1 MELDEASKLKT
12 AFSTKI
18 GQFCFNRLPFGLC
31 TAPATFQSLMNLLFK
46 DLLYKGVIV
55 YLDDILIYAKNEEDH
70 LSILKQVFTIIKQ
83 SGLMA
88 NPDKCVF
95 GTRRLKFLGHTISN
109 KGVETNDDKI
119 KKIMQAP
126 SPGCITQLRSFLGLA
141 NYYRR
146 FIKDYAL
153 ITAPLYAML
162 SEKEKKI
169 YWTEDYKLSF
179 NKLKSELAT
188 APILAY
194 PDMKKTMILD
204 TDASFGAI
212 GAVLSQNDNIG
223 NEKVIAFASRTLND
237 HEKGYCVTRK
247 ELLAVHEFI
256 MYFRHYLY
264 GKKFLVRTDHKALTY
279 MTKTN
284 KPISP
289 QFQTWIANLSSFN
302 FILEYRKGKEHTN
315 ADGLSRIDEK
325 LCTQCLTRHHGAKS
339 NKSKVK
345 FINTIETG
353 DLNNEDI
360 RAIQLSDSI
369 LKSIHQ
375 WLGGSSQNINVEVK
389 KSKYFKNLDQ
399 YELIDGIVMRKNEK
413 TLQILVPENYAEKLT
428 QYIHEELCHLGSKKL
443 SNT

>member
-1 MELDEASKLKT
+1 
-12 AFSTKI
+12 
-18 GQFCFNRLPFGLC
+18 
-31 TAPATFQSLMNLLFK
+31 
-46 DLLYKGVIV
+46 
-55 YLDDILIYAKNEEDH
+55 
-70 LSILKQVFTIIKQ
+70 
-83 SGLMA
+83 MA

-162 SEKEKKI
+162 SEKEKRI
-169 YWTEDYKLSF
+169 HWTEDCKSSF

-247 ELLAVHEFI
+247 ELLEVHEFK

-264 GKKFLVRTDHKALTY
+264 GKKFSVR
-279 MTKTN
+279 KTN
-284 KPISP
+284 K
-289 QFQTWIANLSSFN
+289 SS
-302 FILEYRKGKEHTN
+302 
-315 ADGLSRIDEK
+315 
-325 LCTQCLTRHHGAKS
+325 
-339 NKSKVK
+339 
-345 FINTIETG
+345 
-353 DLNNEDI
+353 
-360 RAIQLSDSI
+360 
-369 LKSIHQ
+369 
-375 WLGGSSQNINVEVK
+375 
-389 KSKYFKNLDQ
+389 
-399 YELIDGIVMRKNEK
+399 
-413 TLQILVPENYAEKLT
+413 
-428 QYIHEELCHLGSKKL
+428 
-443 SNT
+443 